1 MKENWDRAINHV
13 LLWEGG
19 SAIRPNE
26 PGGAVNMGVSLT
38 AFREEHP
45 EAEVQDLLD
54 MSKDEA
60 KRIFKKNYAD
70 KIGFDLLPSGY
81 DLAALHAAVMFGVT
95 GFKRLAE
102 GVNGNLAHLI
112 IKMMQNKMHREPEAH
127 RYMRG
132 WSDRFVAIYE
142 KAKKLENES

>member
-1 MKENWDRAINHV
+1 MKENWEDAINHV

-45 EAEVQDLLD
+45 GASIQDLLD
-54 MSKDEA
+54 MTKDEA

-70 KIGFDLLPSGY
+70 KVDFDQLESGL
-81 DLAALHAAVMFGVT
+81 DLIALHCAVMFGVT
-95 GFKRLAE
+95 GYKRLAE
-102 GVNGNLAHLI
+102 GTNGDIGGLTIN
-112 IKMMQNKMHREPEAH
+112 MMRNKMHREPEAY

-132 WSDRFVAIYE
+132 WADRFKAVYE
-142 KAKKLENES
+142 KAKGLQNKT